1 MKRETVSAPAPP
13 KPAAPAALP
22 YRFPPLDLL
31 TEDPGGVSENIRDE
45 LQENAVKLVDTLK
58 SFRVNTKIENISR
71 GPTITRYE
79 LVPEPGT
86 KVRSITNLV
95 DDIALNLA
103 TTGVR
108 IEAPIPGKS
117 AVGIEVPNKKRTT
130 VHLRTLLETEA
141 FQNAKSRLTVA
152 LGEDV
157 AGDAVYFDIGKMP
170 HQYHRRT
177 RSPSPSKTSMGRN
190 RFRTFHPQ
198 PAHGTISSPLWQSD
212 TAMHIQNIFLYHQAY

>member
-1 MKRETVSAPAPP
+1 MAGDGDNISDIFLNPEDAALLDKLSEQYRNPLEVKRETVSAPEPP

-58 SFRVNTKIENISR
+58 SFKVNTKIENISR

-79 LVPEPGT
+79 MVPEPGT

-108 IEAPIPGKS
+108 IEAPIPG
-117 AVGIEVPNKKRTT
+117 
-130 VHLRTLLETEA
+130 
-141 FQNAKSRLTVA
+141 
-152 LGEDV
+152 
-157 AGDAVYFDIGKMP
+157 
-170 HQYHRRT
+170 
-177 RSPSPSKTSMGRN
+177 
-190 RFRTFHPQ
+190 
-198 PAHGTISSPLWQSD
+198 
-212 TAMHIQNIFLYHQAY
+212 